1 MSDEGKDSK
10 ASLRF
15 RGTRP
20 KDVEYLEQNAQR
32 EGVVQLPSGL
42 QYKVRRSGP
51 KDGKRPEKSTPVQ
64 VHYRGLL
71 TDGTCFDSSY
81 DRGQPVTFRPDQ
93 VVPGWTEALQL
104 MRKGDCWEVTIPSS
118 LGYGERGA
126 GPIPGG
132 AVLVFEMEVLEVDV
146 KQTKSPMLTY
156 ILIGAIIFFGLVMVA
171 YLHFSRPDPVKRG
184 PPMLP
189 EDAHDETNPYVFFDI
204 GIGGKHAGR
213 VEFELFS
220 KITPRTANNF
230 RALTTGERG
239 LGESGKPLHF
249 KGSVFHRIIPGF
261 MCQGGDFTN
270 GNGRGGE
277 SIYGR
282 MFRDEWE
289 NGIVHHTQPGLL
301 SMANRGPN
309 TQGSQFFITVAPT
322 QWLDGK
328 HVVFGRVTR
337 GMEIVHAMEAVGS
350 RGGTPSTSVTIED
363 CGQLS
368 GPFGEP
374 LETPAKSPRGE

>member
-1 MSDEGKDSK
+1 
-10 ASLRF
+10 
-15 RGTRP
+15 
-20 KDVEYLEQNAQR
+20 
-32 EGVVQLPSGL
+32 
-42 QYKVRRSGP
+42 
-51 KDGKRPEKSTPVQ
+51 
-64 VHYRGLL
+64 
-71 TDGTCFDSSY
+71 
-81 DRGQPVTFRPDQ
+81 
-93 VVPGWTEALQL
+93 
-104 MRKGDCWEVTIPSS
+104 
-118 LGYGERGA
+118 
-126 GPIPGG
+126 
-132 AVLVFEMEVLEVDV
+132 
-146 KQTKSPMLTY
+146 
-156 ILIGAIIFFGLVMVA
+156 
-171 YLHFSRPDPVKRG
+171 
-184 PPMLP
+184 
-189 EDAHDETNPYVFFDI
+189 
-204 GIGGKHAGR
+204 
-213 VEFELFS
+213 
-220 KITPRTANNF
+220 
-230 RALTTGERG
+230 
-239 LGESGKPLHF
+239 
-249 KGSVFHRIIPGF
+249 